1 MTPIERAERAKQLLE
16 DEVFKQALA
25 AIREQLVAALESAP
39 FGDQTMHH
47 HITLELQA
55 LRQIPIQLRKWAAQI
70 ALDKAKAAEEKFLQN
85 ERRRVINY
93 INPA

>member
-16 DEVFKQALA
+16 DEVLMQAFT
-25 AIREQLVAALESAP
+25 AIREQLVTALESAP

-55 LRQIPIQLRKWAAQI
+55 LRQIPIQLRKWADQI
-70 ALDKAKAAEEKFLQN
+70 ALDKAKNAEEKFV
-85 ERRRVINY
+85 ESEKRRVLNY